1 MLITFSGL
9 DGAGKSTLIDW
20 LQATL
25 QQRNERVAVFHM
37 HHDVGVYACVRFVRD
52 RLLGRPANGRGQP
65 AQRVP
70 RLRAAYRSVRHRIVW
85 SKMLRRFIYPAD
97 LFVFLLYRLYFET
110 LQRRV
115 LIMDR
120 YFYDTLVDVSD
131 GRHWFWIRLLE
142 RITPTPEVP
151 VFLDIQPEESYS
163 RKGEYSVPYLR
174 ARWIAYKTVFPWV
187 RAAVTL
193 PNRDLSAAQAALR
206 TVVMER
212 LGDNGEAAE
221 RAR

>member
-70 RLRAAYRSVRHRIVW
+70 RLRAVYRSVRQRIVW

-120 YFYDTLVDVSD
+120 YFYDTLVDVAD
-131 GRHWFWIRLLE
+131 GRHWGWLRLLE
-142 RITPTPEVP
+142 RLTPTPAVA
-151 VFLDIQPEESYS
+151 VLLDVSPEESHA
-163 RKGEYSVPYLR
+163 RKGEQPVEYLR
-174 ARWIAYKTVFPWV
+174 ERWRAYSTVFPWV
-187 RAAVTL
+187 RSAVVVR
-193 PNRDLSAAQAALR
+193 NDDLQIAKQAIAKA
-206 TVVMER
+206 VAER
-212 LGDNGEAAE
+212 LAA
-221 RAR
+221 